1 MSRFF
6 NMDNGFFQVLSRIA
20 DLMILNI
27 IFLITCI
34 PIVTIGAAWTAL
46 YYVTLKMIR
55 NEESYIVRSY
65 FKSFKENFKQST
77 IMWLIALVLL
87 VLLFFDYRIVNVM
100 DGTIRQAMLI
110 GLTVVAL
117 FLAMILTYLFP
128 LQSKFYNTIKNTTKN
143 ALLMSIRHLP
153 QTVIM
158 LVITVAAVL
167 ITFFNNWTISYG
179 LLFWIL
185 LGFAT
190 IALANSWFL
199 VRIFDKYIPKD
210 EEEETPAPDEEFT
223 VPTMEEKIAEFR
235 AADNAAEEL
244 SETPTDN
251 DNDGVSDDDQ

>member
-100 DGTIRQAMLI
+100 AGTIRQAMLI

-158 LVITVAAVL
+158 LVITAAAVL
-167 ITFFNNWTISYG
+167 ITFFNNWTFSYG

-244 SETPTDN
+244 SETPTDS

>member
-100 DGTIRQAMLI
+100 DGSIRQAMLI

>member
-158 LVITVAAVL
+158 LVSTAAAVL
-167 ITFFNNWTISYG
+167 ITFFNNWTFSYG

-235 AADNAAEEL
+235 AADNAAEAL
-244 SETPTDN
+244 SETPTDS

>member
-143 ALLMSIRHLP
+143 ALLMSILHLP